1 MHCSSVCERLHSTV
15 FLKKNFFL
23 GNSCPLWQALLLGRQ
38 FQNSNLKSFF
48 RIVQQ
53 YYWEDTISCQPNH
66 ILIMLYLW
74 KIQVFYFAFAF
85 RNIFVC
91 VSASSCWYCLL
102 FFNEIWVWGLSNN
115 CGIIIAW
122 ISGIVGNS
130 LSESDVFS
138 TSISISASV
147 LSMIVDP
154 FNFYASPI
162 HNNQFFLINPESNI
176 TSFPNLT
183 APSQILAGLHVSFL
197 RLASAY

>member
-1 MHCSSVCERLHSTV
+1 MVVLWFSFFCFSHLLSQISLEVFESCFQCWDLFPRFKIDGRSVFLLLQWHALFVSMWKASLNR
-15 FLKKNFFL
+15 FLKKEFLL

-102 FFNEIWVWGLSNN
+102 FFMRYGFEDCL
-115 CGIIIAW
+115 II
-122 ISGIVGNS
+122 V
-130 LSESDVFS
+130 
-138 TSISISASV
+138 AS
-147 LSMIVDP
+147 S
-154 FNFYASPI
+154 
-162 HNNQFFLINPESNI
+162 
-176 TSFPNLT
+176 
-183 APSQILAGLHVSFL
+183 
-197 RLASAY
+197 